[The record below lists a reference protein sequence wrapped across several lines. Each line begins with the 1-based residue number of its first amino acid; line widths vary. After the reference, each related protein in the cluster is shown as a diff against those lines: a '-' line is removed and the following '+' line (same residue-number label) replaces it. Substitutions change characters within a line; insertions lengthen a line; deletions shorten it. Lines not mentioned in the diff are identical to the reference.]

1 MFRSETKRVF
11 VCLCIYIFI
20 FSNYGRFSPS
30 AAELLDV
37 RANFRLRQMTPR
49 AKLSLFVCLTFA
61 TRYRELDLTPTM
73 YFPCFFFSSVYSKHS
88 FSNFF
93 FSTCVAARFAK
104 VCALH
109 FHNSSQANLQ
119 LFYKAST
126 VLRLIGNNRPTL
138 RQ

>member
-1 MFRSETKRVF
+1 
-11 VCLCIYIFI
+11 
-20 FSNYGRFSPS
+20 
-30 AAELLDV
+30 
-37 RANFRLRQMTPR
+37 MTPR

-61 TRYRELDLTPTM
+61 ARYRELDLTPTM
-73 YFPCFFFSSVYSKHS
+73 YFPGFFFFRQFTRSTA
-88 FSNFF
+88 FPIF
-93 FSTCVAARFAK
+93 FSTCVTARFVK

-126 VLRLIGNNRPTL
+126 VLRLIGNNRQTL

>member
-1 MFRSETKRVF
+1 MFRSETKMVF
-11 VCLCIYIFI
+11 LCLCIYIFI

-61 TRYRELDLTPTM
+61 TRYRELDLTPTR
-73 YFPCFFFSSVYSKHS
+73 YFPGFFFVCSLEAQL
-88 FSNFF
+88 FQFF

-126 VLRLIGNNRPTL
+126 VLRLIGNNRQTL

>member
-1 MFRSETKRVF
+1 MVAELARSMDCSGQKLRVF

-37 RANFRLRQMTPR
+37 RANFRSRQMTPR

-73 YFPCFFFSSVYSKHS
+73 YFPGFFFRLFTRSTA
-88 FSNFF
+88 FPIFF
-93 FSTCVAARFAK
+93 FQPA
-104 VCALH
+104 
-109 FHNSSQANLQ
+109 
-119 LFYKAST
+119 
-126 VLRLIGNNRPTL
+126 
-138 RQ
+138 

>member
-20 FSNYGRFSPS
+20 SSNYGRFSPS

-37 RANFRLRQMTPR
+37 RANFHLRQMTPR

-73 YFPCFFFSSVYSKHS
+73 YFPGFFFFVCLLEAQL
-88 FSNFF
+88 FQFF
-93 FSTCVAARFAK
+93 FFQPA
-104 VCALH
+104 
-109 FHNSSQANLQ
+109 
-119 LFYKAST
+119 
-126 VLRLIGNNRPTL
+126 
-138 RQ
+138 

>member
-1 MFRSETKRVF
+1 
-11 VCLCIYIFI
+11 
-20 FSNYGRFSPS
+20 
-30 AAELLDV
+30 
-37 RANFRLRQMTPR
+37 MTPR

-73 YFPCFFFSSVYSKHS
+73 YFPVFFFSVCLLEAQL
-88 FSNFF
+88 FQFF
-93 FSTCVAARFAK
+93 FSTCVAARFAT

-126 VLRLIGNNRPTL
+126 VLRLFGNNRQTL

>member
-61 TRYRELDLTPTM
+61 TGYRELDLTPTM
-73 YFPCFFFSSVYSKHS
+73 YFPGFFFVCLLEAQL
-88 FSNFF
+88 FQFF

-104 VCALH
+104 VCTLH

-126 VLRLIGNNRPTL
+126 VLRLIGNNRQTL